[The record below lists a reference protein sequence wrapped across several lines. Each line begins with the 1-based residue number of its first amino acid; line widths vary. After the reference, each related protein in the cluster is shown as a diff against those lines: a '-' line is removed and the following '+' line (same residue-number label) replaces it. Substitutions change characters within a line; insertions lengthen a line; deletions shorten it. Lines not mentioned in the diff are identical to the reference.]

1 MLGYVALSMGIGKE
15 ENPSESM
22 KSPLKSPSTSTESAE
37 EVAEREDTRLWHAND
52 RKYLSLQ
59 DISIGFNELLLRVSK
74 SDVSLTTNMAWLYK
88 QGYFPQLDIRS
99 DVYFRLRRMASRPAR
114 DSTYV
119 MYLVVDDKIILEGRG
134 IGKEKAFRDLY
145 LEVSQM
151 VTEAVDR
158 IGESETAWEEENR
171 LE

>member
-1 MLGYVALSMGIGKE
+1 
-15 ENPSESM
+15 
-22 KSPLKSPSTSTESAE
+22 
-37 EVAEREDTRLWHAND
+37 
-52 RKYLSLQ
+52 
-59 DISIGFNELLLRVSK
+59 
-74 SDVSLTTNMAWLYK
+74 MAWLYK

-99 DVYFRLRRMASRPAR
+99 DVYFRLRRMGSRPAR

-134 IGKEKAFRDLY
+134 IGKEEAFRDLY
-145 LEVSQM
+145 SEVSEM

-158 IGESETAWEEENR
+158 IGESETAWEEEDR